1 MKYLLIFTL
10 FIALASCQ
18 KIDLSTKKIKM
29 LTSPVESNTS
39 LPFLKVG
46 EDQQL
51 YLSWVVENKEQAQ
64 LKYALMK
71 EEGIW
76 SASAI
81 ASGEDWFVNWAD
93 YPYIN
98 IDQKGNKLS
107 HYLAKSTSGTYSY
120 DINLTLSR
128 AIDNWSESFI
138 PHQDKTPT
146 EHGFVSVIPSVNSFI
161 VAWLDGRNTGGESHE
176 SHGHQGAM
184 TLRTAT
190 IDLNGHLSDE
200 VELDNRV
207 CDCCQT
213 SGAITSNG
221 PIFVYRDRS
230 EDEIRDI
237 AIVRRINGAWTIP
250 KSIYHDQWKIA
261 GCPVNGPRIAAQG
274 SQVVVAWFSAP
285 ESKPQVKLIFSN
297 DAGATFGKPLLI
309 DGEHS
314 LGRVDVAID
323 EEGIA
328 YVSWLSSIE
337 NKSEI
342 KAIAANSDGII
353 GQSIIIAE
361 TSPSRSSGFP
371 QMELFKNELYFAWT
385 TTAEDASHIQMAKI
399 TL

>member
-93 YPYIN
+93 YPSIN

-176 SHGHQGAM
+176 SHGHQGTM